1 MPTIL
6 NVGGFQVRIRLPPRE
21 HGPPHVHVRKAG
33 AVVVIDLPDGDRP
46 LGIRTVRRMRAVD
59 VVAAVRL
66 VDANAEMLLEQWR
79 KYHGEAP
86 PE

>member
-1 MPTIL
+1 MPTVL
-6 NVGGFQVRIRLPPRE
+6 NADGFQVRIRLPPRE
-21 HGPPHVHVRKAG
+21 HGPAHVHVRKAR

-66 VDANAEMLLEQWR
+66 VEANAEMLLEQWR
-79 KYHGEAP
+79 RYHGEAP